1 MPLNKKGKKIMEKMK
16 KEYGKKKGESVF
28 YAMENS
34 GKLKGVKKA
43 KQGMMANLKP
53 VPAGK
58 EKSLGKLPPEVRNRM
73 GYAKYGKMMKA
84 KMGAQVSDKEIET
97 IKKLANAQVSDK
109 EAKNQRENLRIE
121 TIKKLAGAQVSDKEA
136 KKIMAMMPNFKDSP
150 VTREAKMTAIKNI
163 KSMMPKKSHGGSM
176 KKGYGK
182 ARSSGMGLEDE
193 SLVPGK
199 GYEYIKDL
207 L

>member
-16 KEYGKKKGESVF
+16 EEYGKKKGESVF

-43 KQGMMANLKP
+43 KKGMMTNLKP

-58 EKSLGKLPPEVRNRM
+58 EKSLGKLPPEVRNKM

-97 IKKLANAQVSDK
+97 IKKLA
-109 EAKNQRENLRIE
+109 
-121 TIKKLAGAQVSDKEA
+121 GAQVSDKEA
-136 KKIMAMMPNFKDSP
+136 KKI
-150 VTREAKMTAIKNI
+150 I
-163 KSMMPKKSHGGSM
+163 SMMPKKSHGGSM

>member
-16 KEYGKKKGESVF
+16 EEYGKKKGESVF

-58 EKSLGKLPPEVRNRM
+58 EKSLGKLPTKVRNKM

-109 EAKNQRENLRIE
+109 EAK
-121 TIKKLAGAQVSDKEA
+121 
-136 KKIMAMMPNFKDSP
+136 KI
-150 VTREAKMTAIKNI
+150 I
-163 KSMMPKKSHGGSM
+163 SMMPKKSHGGSM

>member
-16 KEYGKKKGESVF
+16 EEYGKKKGESVF

-43 KQGMMANLKP
+43 KKGMMTNLKP

-84 KMGAQVSDKEIET
+84 SKGKLTEIE
-97 IKKLANAQVSDK
+97 KLDLIEKIVS
-109 EAKNQRENLRIE
+109 QSL
-121 TIKKLAGAQVSDKEA
+121 
-136 KKIMAMMPNFKDSP
+136 FKP
-150 VTREAKMTAIKNI
+150 K
-163 KSMMPKKSHGGSM
+163 KKSHGGSM